1 MNPHDERE
9 LLASDG
15 VHHRL
20 EDARKARRAHADKPL
35 GERVELIVVLGEP
48 IETREVSPESEHAVK
63 DDAGFGNRSPV
74 NSATVRAQL
83 GGETRLPKWPDLTE
97 RHFDG
102 STSQN
107 KHAPVVLAIKVVD
120 SIVRAS
126 TKHPGREVEAERGRR
141 VQLEPLQHTVMPVV
155 TACSFSLQP
164 IESTHRSRRGI
175 AHSSCAYIPSERW
188 AASDIRLRSHGGF
201 QIDSPSTSLTP
212 GTASTLARASSLNM
226 SPVPQ
231 TGAVIDIGLGDCH
244 SVFPLA
250 RLESTG
256 AGWPI
261 GLYFQYMAD
270 KSRA

>member
-1 MNPHDERE
+1 VNPHDERE

-141 VQLEPLQHTVMPVV
+141 VQLEPLQHGHACRDRLFLLAPTNRIDSSVPTRHCPLIVCLHPEREV
-155 TACSFSLQP
+155 GGLRHTAQVP
-164 IESTHRSRRGI
+164 RRVPDRLAVDL
-175 AHSSCAYIPSERW
+175 AHSGNREHP
-188 AASDIRLRSHGGF
+188 RSSVLS
-201 QIDSPSTSLTP
+201 QYV
-212 GTASTLARASSLNM
+212 AR
-226 SPVPQ
+226 P
-231 TGAVIDIGLGDCH
+231 
-244 SVFPLA
+244 
-250 RLESTG
+250 
-256 AGWPI
+256 
-261 GLYFQYMAD
+261 AD
-270 KSRA
+270 WRGH